1 MVKVSATPRHAFAA
15 SDLGRCAGIVGQPP
29 RLLGKGRNEGTQRPR
44 PRPCRARARE
54 FLKSIPTDLTLRR
67 CAEYKKIC
75 LQTVVG
81 FAIMGFIGF
90 FVKLIFIVS
99 ERPAACDRTHAH
111 STHSA
116 CLRDSLTLVD
126 PFLAPQPINNII
138 VGA

>member
-54 FLKSIPTDLTLRR
+54 FFKSLPTDLTLRR

-90 FVKLIFIVS
+90 IVVVV
-99 ERPAACDRTHAH
+99 
-111 STHSA
+111 
-116 CLRDSLTLVD
+116 LSLSLPPGALEPLVR
-126 PFLAPQPINNII
+126 
-138 VGA
+138 